1 MAGGITIQRASEDFL
16 RAIEVQR
23 ELSPNT
29 VAAYETDLAQFAQWS
44 GRAKVE
50 GLAEIDRRLLRR
62 YIAFLSERR
71 LARRSIARKAS
82 ALRSL
87 FKWAVERELV
97 PADPTDGLTTPK
109 LDRPLPKALRAADAA
124 RLCELPPDDDPV
136 GLRDRALIELLY
148 GSGLRVSELVGL
160 DLDDIDMKAGRIR
173 VLGKGRKERVVPMGD
188 ESHQALASYLDDAR
202 SWFLE
207 KSSRG
212 LPAVFL
218 NQRGGRLNQ
227 RSVRAALD
235 RYTSAEGL
243 PHVGPHALRHSFA
256 THLLDG
262 GADLRTVQE
271 LLGHESLSTTQI
283 YTHVSTER
291 LKAVYEQSHPRA

>member
-1 MAGGITIQRASEDFL
+1 MAGDVFIKRASEDFL

-29 VAAYETDLAQFAQWS
+29 VAAYETDLAQFAEWS
-44 GRAKVE
+44 GRAKVDRLGE
-50 GLAEIDRRLLRR
+50 VDRRLLRR

-87 FKWAVERELV
+87 FKWAIERDIV
-97 PADPTDGLTTPK
+97 SVDPTDGLTTPK

-124 RLCELPPDDDPV
+124 RLCELPPSDDPV

-160 DLDDIDMKAGRIR
+160 DIDDVDLRDRRIR
-173 VLGKGRKERVVPMGD
+173 VLGKGRKERDVPMGD
-188 ESHQALASYLDDAR
+188 ESLQALSTYMENAR
-202 SWFLE
+202 VWFVE
-207 KSSRG
+207 KSSRV
-212 LPAVFL
+212 LPALFL
-218 NQRGGRLNQ
+218 NQRGGRLNP

-235 RYTSAEGL
+235 RYTRAEGL
-243 PHVGPHALRHSFA
+243 PHVAPHALRHSFA